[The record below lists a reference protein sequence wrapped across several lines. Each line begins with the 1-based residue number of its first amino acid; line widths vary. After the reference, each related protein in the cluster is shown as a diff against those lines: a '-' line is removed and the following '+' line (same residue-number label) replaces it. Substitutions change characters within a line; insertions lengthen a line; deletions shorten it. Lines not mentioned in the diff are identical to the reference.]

1 MGATPESIEMADT
14 KTSAPFRPSSAEI
27 GICSTNESVKEGVIA
42 GSGASSQ
49 MGCEM

>member
-1 MGATPESIEMADT
+1 MADT
-14 KTSAPFRPSSAEI
+14 KTSAPLRPSSAEM
-27 GICSTNESVKEGVIA
+27 GIDSAIESVKEEVVIA